1 MKITGVYLAAGNSNR
16 MGINKLALPLGNK
29 EMGRW
34 GLEKAVLSELNDIII
49 VSNHLNHLDLSGFNS
64 EKIITVEIK
73 EPEAGQSHSLQ
84 TGIRSANN
92 IHSDAVVILLA
103 DQPFI
108 TTNMINKLIEI
119 YKRNPNYSFVASS
132 FHGCIR
138 PPILIDK
145 DLFSDIHLLRG
156 DRGARKI
163 LMAKRE
169 QGILVPFHVEKRFV
183 DIDNME
189 EYLFW
194 KNKIDNN

>member
-1 MKITGVYLAAGNSNR
+1 
-16 MGINKLALPLGNK
+16 
-29 EMGRW
+29 
-34 GLEKAVLSELNDIII
+34 
-49 VSNHLNHLDLSGFNS
+49 
-64 EKIITVEIK
+64 
-73 EPEAGQSHSLQ
+73 
-84 TGIRSANN
+84 
-92 IHSDAVVILLA
+92 
-103 DQPFI
+103 
-108 TTNMINKLIEI
+108 MINKLIEI

-156 DRGARKI
+156 DRGARQI

-169 QGILVPFHVEKRFV
+169 QGILVPFYVEKWFV